1 MDTAYAFV
9 VDLPRPLPE
18 AVAAL
23 RTALQAEQLGIVSEL
38 DVAELLRQRLGVDV
52 PPQRLLGVC
61 SAETA
66 WTLRGTEPELAAL
79 LPCGCSVAELAPGR
93 SRIAL
98 QDPRVLALVSAQR
111 AVRAACE
118 RDRAVIKRVAD
129 RLHALAGD

>member
-38 DVAELLRQRLGVDV
+38 D
-52 PPQRLLGVC
+52 
-61 SAETA
+61 
-66 WTLRGTEPELAAL
+66 
-79 LPCGCSVAELAPGR
+79 VAELAPGR